1 MRRISPLAT
10 VFLLVVTACGGSAA
24 TAAPPTSAPA
34 TTGPAATDTPAA
46 TDAPASPVQPSAETP
61 SEAPASMTPGTIAY
75 RVANLTAGPVDVYV
89 RTQGLVQALPAA
101 TGLAPGTVTDGLF
114 PPDPGNVVVLPA
126 GGTDPTCVSGCT
138 FLAESST
145 TFGEGDR
152 RLLVLRD
159 GGATEYWENPAPA
172 SVGTSSN
179 ALPPA
184 DPAQALLIAEAQG
197 VTDGSFGMRVAY
209 TGKTG
214 CQLDAAGSASL
225 LGGTVVATYPMDP
238 AGAEVVVHNGSDQD
252 CSAASVGGP
261 FPVTGAMGSRTF
273 LLLWGAMGA
282 MKGLAVPLP

>member
-1 MRRISPLAT
+1 MRRIAPLAL
-10 VFLLVVTACGGSAA
+10 VFLLAVTACGGSAT
-24 TAAPPTSAPA
+24 TAVPPTALPA
-34 TTGPAATDTPAA
+34 TNQPSA
-46 TDAPASPVQPSAETP
+46 TDAPASPTQPSVETP
-61 SEAPASMTPGTIAY
+61 TEAPSSMTPGAIAY

-101 TGLAPGTVTDGLF
+101 TGVEPGAVTDDLF
-114 PPDPGNVVVLPA
+114 PPDPGSVVVLPA

-145 TFGEGDR
+145 TFGDGDR
-152 RLLVLRD
+152 RLLVVRGD
-159 GGATEYWENPAPA
+159 GATEYWENPAPA

-209 TGKTG
+209 TGKAG
-214 CQLDAAGSASL
+214 CQLDAAGNASL

-252 CSAASVGGP
+252 CSAAPVGGP

-282 MKGLAVPLP
+282 MQGLAVPLP